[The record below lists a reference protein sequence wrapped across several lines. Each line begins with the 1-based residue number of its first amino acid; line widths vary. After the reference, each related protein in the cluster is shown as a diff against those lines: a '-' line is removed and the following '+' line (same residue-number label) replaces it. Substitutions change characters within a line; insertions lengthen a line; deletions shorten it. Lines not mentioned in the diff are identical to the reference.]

1 MIKGLHEDYLIFMPP
16 RTAPHT
22 KLPLTTMTNRQ
33 IKRAIRIGASYGW
46 NIHSHGNALIADKAN
61 KGFYCESS
69 ASLITEIRK
78 QAKH

>member
-1 MIKGLHEDYLIFMPP
+1 
-16 RTAPHT
+16 
-22 KLPLTTMTNRQ
+22 MTNRQ